1 MIDVLAISKCLS
13 DAGSTAKRPASNRF
27 RTYDDSA
34 EVESLNS
41 PKRAEGRKTTQSQ
54 EGSVAVV
61 RTPVRRINSINCI
74 IDESSMSFP
83 DSPTSVMKPS
93 SPPPAPIFQQSD
105 SRRSESVCYRSML
118 SLYLDEMSNTDE
130 GDEYEELI
138 GIFLLPDDMEYSS
151 DDDETQSNNSTTFGS
166 RVIAHP

>member
-1 MIDVLAISKCLS
+1 
-13 DAGSTAKRPASNRF
+13 
-27 RTYDDSA
+27 
-34 EVESLNS
+34 
-41 PKRAEGRKTTQSQ
+41 
-54 EGSVAVV
+54 
-61 RTPVRRINSINCI
+61 
-74 IDESSMSFP
+74 
-83 DSPTSVMKPS
+83 
-93 SPPPAPIFQQSD
+93 
-105 SRRSESVCYRSML
+105 ML